1 MGIFEKEFEADWA
14 SMDFNGHMA
23 NTSYLDFSVDTRMA
37 YFAEQGFSNSEFQL
51 LRFGPVVKSDH
62 VEYYREIRLM
72 ERFSVRMEI
81 SGLADNASR
90 FRIVNSFY
98 LDDGRSAAR
107 VTTVGGWLSFTERK
121 LIVPPEGVRI
131 ALHNLS
137 RTEDFEVFEPSV
149 S

>member
-1 MGIFEKEFEADWA
+1 MAIFEKRFEAGWA
-14 SMDFNGHMA
+14 SMDLNGHMA

-37 YFAEQGFSNSEFQL
+37 YFAEAGFPNSEFQRL
-51 LRFGPVVKSDH
+51 GFGPVVKSDN

-72 ERFSVRMEI
+72 QPFTVRFEI
-81 SGLADNASR
+81 SGLSENASR
-90 FRIVNSFY
+90 FRIVNGFF
-98 LDDGRSAAR
+98 LEDGRHSAT

-121 LIVPPEGVRI
+121 LIVPPEGIRV

-149 S
+149 N